1 MPKSGKLHRT
11 NSARSRPR
19 KSKKS
24 VGRKVT
30 PRRPAASTSPAAKR
44 PERPGSKASQVIALL
59 RSPSGATLDAM
70 MRLTE
75 WQQHSVRGFLA
86 AVVRKKLGLDLWSK
100 TGDGGRVYRIRQRT
114 VPAVAGPKPAA

>member
-1 MPKSGKLHRT
+1 MPKSEKLHRT
-11 NSARSRPR
+11 NFARSKPR

-24 VGRKVT
+24 VGRKVM
-30 PRRPAASTSPAAKR
+30 PPGPAASTSATAKR
-44 PERPGSKASQVIALL
+44 TERPGSKAPQLIALL
-59 RSPSGATLDAM
+59 HSPSGATLDAM

-86 AVVRKKLGLDLWSK
+86 AVVRKKLGLDLRSK

-114 VPAVAGPKPAA
+114 VTAVASTKPAA

>member
-1 MPKSGKLHRT
+1 MPKSEKLHRT
-11 NSARSRPR
+11 NFARSKPR

-24 VGRKVT
+24 VGRKAS
-30 PRRPAASTSPAAKR
+30 RRPAASTSATAKR
-44 PERPGSKASQVIALL
+44 TERHGSKASLVIALL
-59 RSPSGATLDAM
+59 HSPSGATLDAM

-86 AVVRKKLGLDLWSK
+86 AVVRKKLGLDLQSK

-114 VPAVAGPKPAA
+114 VTAVASTKPAA

>member
-1 MPKSGKLHRT
+1 MPKSEKLHRT
-11 NSARSRPR
+11 NSARSKPR

-24 VGRKVT
+24 VGRKA
-30 PRRPAASTSPAAKR
+30 PRRPAASTSAAAKR
-44 PERPGSKASQVIALL
+44 TERPGSKASQLIALL

-70 MRLTE
+70 MRLTA

-86 AVVRKKLGLDLWSK
+86 AVVRKKLGLDLSSK

-114 VPAVAGPKPAA
+114 VTAVASTKPAA

>member
-1 MPKSGKLHRT
+1 MPKSEKLHRT
-11 NSARSRPR
+11 NFARSKPR

-30 PRRPAASTSPAAKR
+30 PRSPAASTSAAAKR
-44 PERPGSKASQVIALL
+44 TERPDSKASQVIALL

-70 MRLTE
+70 MRLTA

-86 AVVRKKLGLDLWSK
+86 AVVRKKLGLDLQSK
-100 TGDGGRVYRIRQRT
+100 TGEGGRVYRISQRT
-114 VPAVAGPKPAA
+114 VTAVASTKPAA

>member
-1 MPKSGKLHRT
+1 MPKSEKLHHT
-11 NSARSRPR
+11 KSARSKPH

-24 VGRKVT
+24 VARKVM
-30 PRRPAASTSPAAKR
+30 PRRPTAFASAAAKR
-44 PERPGSKASQVIALL
+44 TERPGSKASQVIALL

-86 AVVRKKLGLDLWSK
+86 AVVRKKLGLDLRSK
-100 TGDGGRVYRIRQRT
+100 TGEGGRVYRIRQRT
-114 VPAVAGPKPAA
+114 ATAAATKP

>member
-1 MPKSGKLHRT
+1 MPKSEKLQRT
-11 NSARSRPR
+11 NSARSKPG

-24 VGRKVT
+24 AWRKVT
-30 PRRPAASTSPAAKR
+30 PQRPAASTSASAQR

-70 MRLTE
+70 MQLTE

-86 AVVRKKLGLDLWSK
+86 AVVRKKLGLDLRSE
-100 TGDGGRVYRIRQRT
+100 TGEGGRVYRIRQRAVT
-114 VPAVAGPKPAA
+114 AVASTKPAA

>member
-1 MPKSGKLHRT
+1 MPKSEKPHRT
-11 NSARSRPR
+11 SKPR
-19 KSKKS
+19 NSKKT

-30 PRRPAASTSPAAKR
+30 PRSPAASTSATAKR
-44 PERPGSKASQVIALL
+44 TERPGSKASQVIALL

-100 TGDGGRVYRIRQRT
+100 TGDGGRVYRIIRT
-114 VPAVAGPKPAA
+114 VATVANTKPAA

>member
-1 MPKSGKLHRT
+1 MPKSEKLQRT
-11 NSARSRPR
+11 NSARSKPLN
-19 KSKKS
+19 SKKS
-24 VGRKVT
+24 FERKVT
-30 PRRPAASTSPAAKR
+30 PRRPVASTSAAAKR
-44 PERPGSKASQVIALL
+44 TERPGSKASQVIALL

-100 TGDGGRVYRIRQRT
+100 TGDGGRVYRISQRT
-114 VPAVAGPKPAA
+114 VTAVASTKPAA